1 MKKFISYGFIVIILI
16 LNSCFEKSDIVMP
29 ELKNYSIVRED
40 SLEITISYKQSI
52 KINDELIISF
62 EDVVAD
68 SRCPT
73 YAICV
78 WAGDGEVKLK
88 ITKNGVDAY
97 SSLHTFLD
105 PKSTTFEN
113 YSIKL
118 KTLSPYPTIDEE
130 IKKENYTIELVVYA
144 R

>member
-1 MKKFISYGFIVIILI
+1 MKKFISYGFTVIILI
-16 LNSCFEKSDIVMP
+16 LISCFEKSDVVMP
-29 ELKNYSIVRED
+29 ELKNYSIARED
-40 SLEITISYKQSI
+40 SLEITISYNQSI

-88 ITKNGVDAY
+88 ITKNGVEAY

-130 IKKENYTIELVVYA
+130 IKKEKYTIELVVYA
-144 R
+144 

>member
-1 MKKFISYGFIVIILI
+1 MKKFISSGFIVIILI
-16 LNSCFEKSDIVMP
+16 LNSCFEKSDIVVP
-29 ELKNYSIVRED
+29 ELKNYSIVRAD